1 MKLEKLFLTT
11 VVFIQISSCTNVE
24 KNRTKPSS
32 NKKTKL
38 EGNIV
43 IEEKTDSSATLTQ
56 INATENKVS
65 SEKGKV
71 DFNLKKKKNSAT
83 KNDSSSINK
92 VNIQKQDPVQIPEKW
107 AKTYSNDPK
116 WLALYN
122 ETSDAFLKGWTNEF
136 LKNPNTQISKDEL
149 LYAYR
154 RRMENI
160 FYETPSFIEFS
171 CSELAKSEKFR
182 EFILKF
188 NIR

>member
-1 MKLEKLFLTT
+1 MKLVKLFLTT
-11 VVFIQISSCTNVE
+11 VVFIQLSSCTNVE
-24 KNRTKPSS
+24 KNRTKTSS

-38 EGNIV
+38 KGDFV
-43 IEEKTDSSATLTQ
+43 FEEKTDSSDSLTQ
-56 INATENKVS
+56 IKTSENKVS
-65 SEKGKV
+65 SEKRKV
-71 DFNLKKKKNSAT
+71 VFNLKKKKNSAT

-92 VNIQKQDPVQIPEKW
+92 VNIEKQDPVQIPQKW

-154 RRMENI
+154 RRMEKI

-171 CSELAKSEKFR
+171 CSELSKSEKFR